1 MLDLAMIIQALRL
14 KATSFAGRVAGAAEF
29 QAAMDTEALQLPAAW
44 VVPMADE
51 AEMLAQ
57 NVTAIRLTERF
68 AVMVG
73 VSNAADERGQT
84 ARVGLTALRTDVW
97 RAILGWQ
104 PSADDGPIAYEG
116 GDLLAMDRAR
126 MFYRLDFSM
135 VSEAEMPSRQADDLA
150 ALGDLEEVRIK
161 MDMIDPAAD
170 PNTPPV
176 TDPELGGYHGGY
188 PGPDGRIEHET
199 RIPLPPA

>member
-1 MLDLAMIIQALRL
+1 MLDLATIIQAIRQ
-14 KATSFAGRVAGAAEF
+14 KAPSFAGRVAGAAEF

-51 AEMLAQ
+51 AEILAQ
-57 NVTAIRLTERF
+57 NVALIRLTERF

-73 VSNAADERGQT
+73 VSNIADERGQT
-84 ARVGLTALRTDVW
+84 ARGGIAALRTEIW

-104 PSADDGPIAYEG
+104 PTADDGPIQYEG

-135 VSEAEMPSRQADDLA
+135 ASEGEIPSRQADDLA

-176 TDPELGGYHGGY
+176 TDPDLGGYPGGY
-188 PGPDGRIEHET
+188 PGPDGRIEHEIH
-199 RIPLPPA
+199 IPLPPA